1 MTEEQIRQEAEE
13 YLVNHFCKKTDE
25 LYEYMIDEC
34 NSGERLRCTAFDERK
49 EMLVDFANEITKELQ
64 ESLVEWQKTCEA
76 KSDTNSQ
83 LIEQLA
89 DKNEQLTEAKEII
102 AEWEDSFCCGA
113 NYLYLG
119 DKGKELRIKS
129 QKFLNNKS

>member
-1 MTEEQIRQEAEE
+1 MTEELKQKAKDFIYRITKESGGDGLNE
-13 YLVNHFCKKTDE
+13 YYLTDLLV
-25 LYEYMIDEC
+25 I
-34 NSGERLRCTAFDERK
+34 
-49 EMLVDFANEITKELQ
+49 FATETTKELQ
-64 ESLVEWQKTCEA
+64 ESLVEWQRTCEA
-76 KSDTNSQ
+76 KSNTNSQ

-119 DKGKELRIKS
+119 DKGKELRVKS